1 MVSNS
6 ENVHRRLAA
15 HRVPAPW
22 TIPDDVRGAFEI
34 IRIVDGTAYIS
45 GHGPLDGTNFLM
57 QGRIGE
63 QLSVEDG
70 YQSARLSGLSIVS
83 TLNHAL
89 EDLDHVTW
97 LRATV
102 YVNASPGLDGPAL
115 TQVGNGFSDLIYEL
129 WQERG
134 RHARATVGVS
144 SLVFGV
150 PTIVE
155 AVVSLKAS

>member
-1 MVSNS
+1 M
-6 ENVHRRLAA
+6 
-15 HRVPAPW
+15 
-22 TIPDDVRGAFEI
+22 
-34 IRIVDGTAYIS
+34 DGTAYIS

-57 QGRIGE
+57 KGTVGE

-70 YQSARLSGLSIVS
+70 YQSARLSGPSIVS
-83 TLNHAL
+83 TLNITL
-89 EDLDHVTW
+89 EDLDHIIW

-102 YVNASPGLDGPAL
+102 YVNASPGLAGPAL

-129 WQERG
+129 WQDRG
-134 RHARATVGVS
+134 RHARATVGVN

-155 AVVSLKAS
+155 AVVSLRAA